1 MLLRFLYI
9 RVIFPLKLLHFSCM
23 TTHYLLK
30 IIILLWVFFF
40 EHLTSLGQNKCI

>member
-9 RVIFPLKLLHFSCM
+9 RVISQHKLLHFSCM
-23 TTHYLLK
+23 TTRHLLK
-30 IIILLWVFFF
+30 FITLLWVFLF